1 MEQDARGG
9 KRGPR
14 APRLVGRVEPLRALD
29 AALSRATRFEAPQFV
44 TLLGPLGIGK
54 TRLLA
59 DWLDAVE
66 QKGEARVVRVAV
78 SAQSDAEAEPL
89 AVVADLLRRR
99 FGIDERIDPDAAHAA
114 FRAELQV
121 VFGDR
126 RVAEVAGLL
135 GRFLGFELPESP
147 LGQALALR
155 PEQETDVARAVLCR
169 FLEADAAKRPLVI
182 GIDDVHLAD
191 ERSLELL
198 GRLSAEL
205 GGAAIAV
212 VTAARPELLVRRP
225 EWGRGEGS
233 HARVELG
240 PLSELEMDVFIRTAL
255 ATETLAS
262 GLAERAAVESGGNPF
277 LLEQLLRVY
286 LQHGILVAETGS
298 AFRFDVERAR
308 QETLDLSPE
317 EAAQARLA
325 ELTPAERDV
334 LARGLAFG
342 PVFWTGGVVA
352 LGRLGTEPWDA
363 TTVFAPDP
371 AIAEV
376 QRMLDLLAER
386 DYLVALPASSVA
398 GETEW
403 SFAQAAERAI
413 LSAGV
418 DPEVMGRR
426 KRFAAQWVEG
436 RAALTSDRLELI
448 GNLLEEGGDPRRAG
462 ASFIAGGDDARKRL
476 RYDRARGLYLRGLRL
491 LDQDDSRLKLES
503 YHSLGDVAARLG
515 RTHEALAHFGEM
527 LRVAWRMD
535 LPAKGGAAHARI
547 GRLYRSLGEY
557 DKALQHLSLAH
568 ELFDLAGDRAGIAA
582 TLDDIG
588 RVQFLT
594 GNSDESRTCH
604 QSALKVREALHD
616 ERGKALTLS
625 WMGLVDAQ
633 AGELARAQHCFR
645 RALRISQAMRDS
657 HGIIFS
663 LLDLA
668 AIEREAGRPDRA
680 QAVLEEARR
689 LVHDLGERL
698 YECHLALQIG
708 DCLLA
713 QGQAEVAQV
722 ELEMAREIARKF
734 GARRLLAAAERGLAE
749 ARLAQGDTLGA
760 RDHAFTALNIAEAI
774 GASPLAGAAL
784 RVLATAVARGAPGEP
799 DRGGPRE
806 MFDRAVELLGSA
818 GAELELGRTLS
829 AYAEF
834 EEGTGREDAAWEL
847 RRQAGDIQAR
857 ACVGMALPSATPAPA
872 RLDGAA

>member
-1 MEQDARGG
+1 
-9 KRGPR
+9 
-14 APRLVGRVEPLRALD
+14 
-29 AALSRATRFEAPQFV
+29 
-44 TLLGPLGIGK
+44 
-54 TRLLA
+54 
-59 DWLDAVE
+59 
-66 QKGEARVVRVAV
+66 VA
-78 SAQSDAEAEPL
+78 EL
-89 AVVADLLRRR
+89 IRRR
-99 FGIDERIDPDAAHAA
+99 FGIDERVDPDGALAS

-126 RVAEVAGLL
+126 RVGEVAGLL

-155 PEQETDVARAVLCR
+155 PDQETDVARAVLCR
-169 FLEADAAKRPLVI
+169 FLEEDARRRPLVI
-182 GIDDVHLAD
+182 GIDDAHLAD
-191 ERSLELL
+191 ERSLELMA
-198 GRLSAEL
+198 RLSGEL
-205 GGAAIAV
+205 GDAPLVV

-225 EWGRGEGS
+225 EWGRGEGA
-233 HARVELG
+233 HARIELG
-240 PLSELEMDVFIRTAL
+240 PLSELETDIFIRTAL
-255 ATETLAS
+255 GAEELAP
-262 GLAERAAVESGGNPF
+262 GLAERAAIEAGGNPF

-286 LQHGILVAETGS
+286 LQHGILVAETGTL
-298 AFRFDVERAR
+298 RFDVDRAS
-308 QETLDLSPE
+308 QEALDLSPE

-325 ELTPAERDV
+325 ELSPAERDL

-376 QRMLDLLAER
+376 KRMLELLSER
-386 DYLVALPASSVA
+386 DYLVSLPASSIA

-413 LSAGV
+413 VAAGV
-418 DPEVMGRR
+418 DPEVMSRR

-436 RAALTSDRLELI
+436 RTALTSDRLELI

-462 ASFIAGGDDARKRL
+462 ASFIAAGDDAKKRL
-476 RYDRARGLYLRGLRL
+476 RHDRARGLYLRGLRL
-491 LDQDDSRLKLES
+491 LDQDDSKLKLEA

-557 DKALQHLSLAH
+557 AKALQHLALAH
-568 ELFDLAGDRAGIAA
+568 ELFELAGDRPGIAA
-582 TLDDIG
+582 ALDDIG

-594 GNSDESRTCH
+594 GNSDESMSCH
-604 QSALKVREALHD
+604 RAALQVREAMHD

-625 WMGLVDAQ
+625 WMGVVEAQ
-633 AGELARAQHCFR
+633 AGELARAQQSFR
-645 RALRISQAMRDS
+645 RALRISQAARDPR
-657 HGIIFS
+657 GVIFS
-663 LLDLA
+663 LLDLGA
-668 AIEREAGRPDRA
+668 VEREAGRLDRA
-680 QAVLEEARR
+680 QALLEEARR
-689 LVHDLGERL
+689 LVQDLGERL
-698 YECHLALQIG
+698 HECHLALQIG

-713 QGQAEVAQV
+713 RGQADAAVA
-722 ELEMAREIARKF
+722 ELEGAREIARKF
-734 GARRLLAAAERGLAE
+734 GSRRLVAAAERGLAE
-749 ARLAQGDTLGA
+749 ARLAQGDNLAA
-760 RDHAFTALNIAEAI
+760 RDHAFSALGIAESI

-818 GAELELGRTLS
+818 GAELELGRTFT

-834 EEGTGREDAAWEL
+834 EERTGRDLIASEL
-847 RRQAGDIQAR
+847 RVQAQGIRDK
-857 ACVGMALPSATPAPA
+857 ACSGMFAAAGE
-872 RLDGAA
+872 GA

>member
-14 APRLVGRVEPLRALD
+14 APRLVGRVEPLRSLD
-29 AALSRATRFEAPQFV
+29 AAWSRATRFSAPQFV
-44 TLLGPLGIGK
+44 TLVGPLGIGK
-54 TRLLA
+54 SRLLQ
-59 DWLDAVE
+59 DWLAALE
-66 QKGEARVVRVAV
+66 AREAARVVRVAV
-78 SAQSDAEAEPL
+78 TAPAGQELEPL
-89 AVVADLLRRR
+89 SLMAELLRRR
-99 FGIDERIDPDAAHAA
+99 FGIDERIDPDGALAA

-169 FLEADAAKRPLVI
+169 FLEEDARKRPLVI

-198 GRLSAEL
+198 AQLSVEL
-205 GGAAIAV
+205 GGAAITV
-212 VTAARPELLVRRP
+212 VMAARPELFVRRP

-233 HARVELG
+233 HARIELG
-240 PLSELEMDVFIRTAL
+240 PLSELEMDVFIRSSL
-255 ATETLAS
+255 GTETLAA

-298 AFRFDVERAR
+298 AFRFDVDRAR
-308 QETLDLSPE
+308 QEDLDLSPE
-317 EAAQARLA
+317 ELAHARLA
-325 ELTPAERDV
+325 ELSPAERDL
-334 LARGLAFG
+334 LARGIAFG

-371 AIAEV
+371 AIDEV
-376 QRMLDLLAER
+376 RRMLDLLAER
-386 DYLVALPASSVA
+386 DYLVQLPGSSVA

-413 LSAGV
+413 LAASV
-418 DPEVMGRR
+418 DPGVMGRR
-426 KRFAAQWVEG
+426 KRFAAQWLEG
-436 RAALTSDRLELI
+436 RTALTSDRLELI
-448 GNLLEEGGDPRRAG
+448 GNLIEEGGDPRRAG
-462 ASFIAGGDDARKRL
+462 ASFIAAGDDARKRL
-476 RYDRARGLYLRGLRL
+476 RYERARGLYLRGLRL
-491 LDQDDSRLKLES
+491 LEQDDSKLKLEAN
-503 YHSLGDVAARLG
+503 HSLGDVCARLG

-547 GRLYRSLGEY
+547 GRLHRSLGEY
-557 DKALQHLSLAH
+557 PKALQHLALAH
-568 ELFDLAGDRAGIAA
+568 ELFDLAGDRPGIAS

-594 GNSDESRTCH
+594 GNSEESMSCH
-604 QSALKVREALHD
+604 RSALKVRETLPD

-625 WMGLVDAQ
+625 WIGLVDAQ
-633 AGELARAQHCFR
+633 AGELGRAQQSFR
-645 RALRISQAMRDS
+645 RALRISQSTRDA

-663 LLDLA
+663 LLDLGA
-668 AIEREAGRPDRA
+668 VEREAARFDRA
-680 QAVLEEARR
+680 QALFEEARR
-689 LVHDLGERL
+689 LVQDLGERL

-713 QGQAEVAQV
+713 RGEGAAAQAE
-722 ELEMAREIARKF
+722 LESAREIARKF
-734 GARRLLAAAERGLAE
+734 GAKRLVAAAERSLAE
-749 ARLAQGDTLGA
+749 ARLVQGDNLAA
-760 RDHAFTALNIAEAI
+760 RDHAFAALGIAESI
-774 GASPLAGAAL
+774 GAAPLAGAAL

-806 MFDRAVELLGSA
+806 MFDRAVELLGGA
-818 GAELELGRTLS
+818 GAELELGRTFN

-834 EEGTGREDAAWEL
+834 EERTGRESAAWDL
-847 RRQAGDIQAR
+847 RTQAADINERAR
-857 ACVGMALPSATPAPA
+857 SGVPAESP
-872 RLDGAA
+872 

>member
-9 KRGPR
+9 KRGLR
-14 APRLVGRVEPLRALD
+14 APRLVGRVEPLRSLD
-29 AALSRATRFEAPQFV
+29 AALSRANRFQAPQFV
-44 TLLGPLGIGK
+44 TLVGPLGIGK
-54 TRLLA
+54 SRLLA
-59 DWLDAVE
+59 EWLAAVE
-66 QKGEARVVRVAV
+66 QKGEGRVVPVKVAT
-78 SAQSDAEAEPL
+78 SADGEAEPL
-89 AVVADLLRRR
+89 ALVAELLRRR
-99 FGIDERIDPDAAHAA
+99 FGIDERVDPDGALAA

-155 PEQETDVARAVLCR
+155 PDQETDVARAVLCR
-169 FLEADAAKRPLVI
+169 FLEEDARKRPLVI
-182 GIDDVHLAD
+182 GIDDAHVAD

-198 GRLSAEL
+198 GRLAGEL
-205 GGAAIAV
+205 GDAAIV
-212 VTAARPELLVRRP
+212 IVTAARPELFVRRP

-233 HARVELG
+233 HARVEVG

-255 ATETLAS
+255 GTETLAD

-298 AFRFDVERAR
+298 AFRFDMERAS
-308 QETLDLSPE
+308 QEELDLSPE
-317 EAAQARLA
+317 EAAQARVADLS
-325 ELTPAERDV
+325 PAERDL

-342 PVFWTGGVVA
+342 PVFWMGGVVA

-363 TTVFAPDP
+363 TALFAPDP
-371 AIAEV
+371 AIDEV
-376 QRMLDLLAER
+376 HRMLELLAER
-386 DYLVALPASSVA
+386 DYLVRLPASSIV

-413 LSAGV
+413 VAAGV
-418 DPEVMGRR
+418 DPEVMARR

-436 RAALTSDRLELI
+436 RTSPTSDRLELV
-448 GNLLEEGGDPRRAG
+448 GNLLEEGGDRRRAG
-462 ASFIAGGDDARKRL
+462 VSFIAAGDDARKRL

-491 LDQDDSRLKLES
+491 LDQDDSKLKLEAF
-503 YHSLGDVAARLG
+503 HSLGDVAARLG
-515 RTHEALAHFGEM
+515 RVHEALAHFGEM

-547 GRLYRSLGEY
+547 GRLHRSIGEY
-557 DKALQHLSLAH
+557 TKALQHLALAH
-568 ELFDLAGDRAGIAA
+568 ELFELAGDRPGLAA

-594 GNSDESRTCH
+594 GNSDESRSCH
-604 QSALKVREALHD
+604 RAALKVRESLHD

-633 AGELARAQHCFR
+633 SGELARAQQSFR
-645 RALRISQAMRDS
+645 RALRISQAARDP
-657 HGIIFS
+657 HGIVFS
-663 LLDLA
+663 LLDLGA
-668 AIEREAGRPDRA
+668 VEREAGRLDRA
-680 QAVLEEARR
+680 QVLFEEARR

-708 DCLLA
+708 DCLLVR
-713 QGQAEVAQV
+713 GQAAAAQI
-722 ELEMAREIARKF
+722 ELEAAREIARKF
-734 GARRLLAAAERGLAE
+734 GSKRLVAAAERGLAE
-749 ARLAQGDTLGA
+749 ARLAQGDTLAA
-760 RDHAFTALNIAEAI
+760 RDHAFSALGIAETI

-818 GAELELGRTLS
+818 GAELELGRTFS
-829 AYAEF
+829 AYADF
-834 EEGTGREDAAWEL
+834 EERTGRSTAAWEL
-847 RRQAGDIQAR
+847 RTQAR
-857 ACVGMALPSATPAPA
+857 DIHERACSGMAASAE
-872 RLDGAA
+872 

>member
-9 KRGPR
+9 GNKRGPR
-14 APRLVGRVEPLRALD
+14 APRLVGRVEPLRSLD
-29 AALSRATRFEAPQFV
+29 AAWSRATRFRAPQFV
-44 TLLGPLGIGK
+44 TLIGPLGIGK
-54 TRLLA
+54 SRLLG
-59 DWLDAVE
+59 DWLASVE
-66 QKGEARVVRVAV
+66 AKGEARVLRVAV
-78 SAQSDAEAEPL
+78 SSPQHSEPEPL
-89 AVVADLLRRR
+89 SLVAELLRQR
-99 FGIDERIDPDAAHAA
+99 FAIDERVDPEAALAG

-126 RVAEVAGLL
+126 RVTELAGLL
-135 GRFLGFELPESP
+135 GRFLGFALPESP

-169 FLEADAAKRPLVI
+169 FLEEDAGRRPLVI

-191 ERSLELL
+191 DRSLELL

-205 GGAAIAV
+205 GDAAIAV
-212 VTAARPELLVRRP
+212 VMAARPELLVRRP

-233 HARVELG
+233 HARVEVG
-240 PLSELEMDVFIRTAL
+240 PLSELEMDVLIKTAL
-255 ATETLAS
+255 GTEELAS
-262 GLAERAAVESGGNPF
+262 GLAERAAVESSGNPF

-298 AFRFDVERAR
+298 AFRFDVERALH
-308 QETLDLSPE
+308 EELDLSPE
-317 EAAQARLA
+317 EAAQARIA
-325 ELTPAERDV
+325 ELSPAERDL

-342 PVFWTGGVVA
+342 PVFWTGAVVA

-386 DYLVALPASSVA
+386 DYLVLLPGSSIA
-398 GETEW
+398 GESEW
-403 SFAQAAERAI
+403 SFAQASERAV
-413 LSAGV
+413 LAASV

-462 ASFIAGGDDARKRL
+462 ASFIAAGDDARKRL
-476 RYDRARGLYLRGLRL
+476 RYERARGLYLRGLRL
-491 LDQDDSRLKLES
+491 LDQDDSKLKLEA

-515 RTHEALAHFGEM
+515 RTHEALAHFAEM

-547 GRLYRSLGEY
+547 GRLYRALGEY
-557 DKALQHLSLAH
+557 AKALQHLSLAH
-568 ELFDLAGDRAGIAA
+568 ELFDLAGDRPGLAA

-594 GNSDESRTCH
+594 GNSEESRTCH
-604 QSALKVREALHD
+604 RSALQVREALHD

-625 WMGLVDAQ
+625 WMGLVDLQ
-633 AGELARAQHCFR
+633 AGELGRAQQSFR
-645 RALRISQAMRDS
+645 RALRISQAARDA
-657 HGIIFS
+657 HGITFS
-663 LLDLA
+663 LLDLGA
-668 AIEREAGRPDRA
+668 VEREAGRLDRA
-680 QAVLEEARR
+680 QSLLEEARR
-689 LVHDLGERL
+689 LVRDLGEQL

-713 QGQAEVAQV
+713 RGQAALAQA
-722 ELEMAREIARKF
+722 ELESAREMARKY
-734 GARRLLAAAERGLAE
+734 GSKRLLAAAERGLAE
-749 ARLAQGDTLGA
+749 ARLAQGDNLAA
-760 RDHAFTALNIAEAI
+760 RDHAFSALGIAETI

-818 GAELELGRTLS
+818 GAELELGRTFS

-834 EEGTGREDAAWEL
+834 EERTGRSTAAGEL
-847 RRQAGDIQAR
+847 RVQARDIQER
-857 ACVGMALPSATPAPA
+857 ALSSAMAAEV
-872 RLDGAA
+872 